1 MNTKAIRIEHPE
13 SGEGLWRAK
22 TKKGNYVIE
31 EHSQHDRIQE
41 RHRDSS
47 KFPTLHQDVKLQNQ
61 LEEKEIYDTS
71 EYYFAFLSLDQLKE
85 ALTAEELKECINSLG
100 FRVLLLELSDC
111 IASPFQIIFKKE
123 DVFNSEDISFM
134 FL

>member
-22 TKKGNYVIE
+22 TKKGNYVIDK
-31 EHSQHDRIQE
+31 HSQHDRIEE
-41 RHRDSS
+41 RHTNRD
-47 KFPTLHQDVKLQNQ
+47 KFPTLSQDEEIQKKLG
-61 LEEKEIYDTS
+61 EKEIYDTS

-85 ALTAEELKECINSLG
+85 ALTSEELKECINSLG

-123 DVFNSEDISFM
+123 DVLNSEDISFM